1 MRIGTSIVVMAIGA
15 VMAFAIEV
23 DRAEGFSDFNI
34 NTAGIILMIAGAIG
48 LLASL
53 VVFSPQRRR
62 TVVDGPD
69 GRTVHDDTV

>member
-1 MRIGTSIVVMAIGA
+1 MRIGTSIVIMAIGA

-23 DRAEGFSDFNI
+23 DSAEGFNI

-53 VVFSPQRRR
+53 VIFSPRRR
-62 TVVDGPD
+62 ETVVDD
-69 GRTVHDDTV
+69 RAACRTVYRDDVV